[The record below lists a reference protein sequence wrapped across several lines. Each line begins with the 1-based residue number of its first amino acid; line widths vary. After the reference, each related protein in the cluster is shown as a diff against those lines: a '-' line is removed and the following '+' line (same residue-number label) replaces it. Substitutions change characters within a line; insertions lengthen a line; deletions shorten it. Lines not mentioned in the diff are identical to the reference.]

1 MKILA
6 LDTSNQAMSVAVMVD
21 GRVLAEMTLNRKKTH
36 SEQLLPTID
45 HLLQLSALTPEDLD
59 RVVVADGPGS
69 YTGLRIAVTTAKTL
83 ADTLQLELVGIS
95 SLATLAA
102 GALRTKDLIVPLMD
116 ARRQNVFAGMYQWL
130 DGTLINVAA
139 DRHVAL
145 DQLLAELALLKQPVT
160 FIGGDVAKF
169 RDAIKARLGAQAHFV
184 DAVSALPQAGRLALL
199 GQQATPVPPATFVPR
214 YLRLTEAETN
224 WLKTH
229 DDKGHA
235 PYVEKV

>member
-6 LDTSNQAMSVAVMVD
+6 MDTSNQAMSVAVMVD
-21 GRVLAEMTLNRKKTH
+21 GQLLAESTLNRKKTH

-45 HLLQLSALTPEDLD
+45 RLMTLSGLEPTALD

-83 ADTLQLELVGIS
+83 ADTMQLELVGVS
-95 SLATLAA
+95 SLAVLAA
-102 GALRTKDLIVPLMD
+102 GAVATTNLIVPLMD
-116 ARRQNVFAGMYQWL
+116 ARRQNVFAGVYQWL
-130 DGTLINVAA
+130 NGELVNVVA
-139 DRHVAL
+139 DRHLPLA
-145 DQLLAELALLKQPVT
+145 QLLAELRLLHQPST
-160 FIGGDVAKF
+160 FVGSDVAQF
-169 RDAIKARLGAQAHFV
+169 ADQIKARLGASAHFG
-184 DAVSALPQAGRLALL
+184 DAMTNLPRAGRLAML
-199 GQQATPVPPATFVPR
+199 GATKAPADITSFVPR

-235 PYVEKV
+235 PYVQKV